1 LEAFC
6 ILLNEIG
13 IRKLTVHGQD
23 DSALIRRYLGGEQ
36 AAFEELYKRY
46 QPRLAGFC
54 FRLLLDS
61 TAAEDVVQ
69 SVFVKALESIH
80 TLRNPESFYSWLFT
94 LARNEVYGTL
104 RAKRSNGTVEL
115 SEEVW
120 DEETPF
126 DSAVRGET
134 VEIVRECLDHLKV
147 EYREVLILRQFEGLS
162 YNQIAEI
169 TGNTTSS
176 VESRLFKARKAL
188 IRQLKP
194 YLETRN
200 AS

>member
-1 LEAFC
+1 MLF
-6 ILLNEIG
+6 
-13 IRKLTVHGQD
+13 R
-23 DSALIRRYLGGEQ
+23 S
-36 AAFEELYKRY
+36 
-46 QPRLAGFC
+46 LAGFC